1 MKTIYFK
8 RMLTMVC
15 MFALLLTTVRAGRPA
30 ETAKS
35 ENEVKVKKSLVV
47 GLPDNVGS
55 NFFPLSMIAEETGLP
70 EDSIDYV
77 YNRAV
82 ADNIVRANKD
92 RRYQFLRVE
101 GPSVSGWMERVSVKG
116 EDEEAQ
122 YADLSQVD
130 EAAYRQW
137 MDTADA
143 DYVLLLNRHYLK
155 WQEKPLRTLFH
166 ITSYSLYDNRHR
178 EVARGNHYF
187 TSMALDNREQL
198 EKDSRK
204 TSSRIAQNVVRQ
216 LSK

>member
-1 MKTIYFK
+1 MKTTYFK

-15 MFALLLTTVRAGRPA
+15 MSALLLTTVRAGRPA

-35 ENEVKVKKSLVV
+35 ENEVKVKKILVV
-47 GLPDNVGS
+47 
-55 NFFPLSMIAEETGLP
+55 GLP

-101 GPSVSGWMERVSVKG
+101 GASVSGWMERVSVKG

-143 DYVLLLNRHYLK
+143 DYMLLLNRHYLK

>member
-1 MKTIYFK
+1 METTYFK
-8 RMLTMVC
+8 RMAAMACMAALT
-15 MFALLLTTVRAGRPA
+15 LTTVLAGRISG
-30 ETAKS
+30 TSKS
-35 ENEVKVKKSLVV
+35 EDAAEVKRILVV
-47 GLPDNVGS
+47 GLPDNVES
-55 NFFPLSMIAEETGLP
+55 NYFPLSMIAEETGMP
-70 EDSIDYV
+70 EDSIDYA

-82 ADNIVRANKD
+82 TDNIVRANKD
-92 RRYQFLRVE
+92 RRYQFLPVE
-101 GPSVSGWMERVSVKG
+101 GRSASGWVERVSVKG

-137 MDTADA
+137 MDAAGA

-166 ITSYSLYDNRHR
+166 ITSYSLYDSHHR
-178 EVARGNHYF
+178 EVAHGNHYF
-187 TSMALDNREQL
+187 TSMDLDNREQL

-204 TSSRIAQNVVRQ
+204 SSSRIAQNVVKT